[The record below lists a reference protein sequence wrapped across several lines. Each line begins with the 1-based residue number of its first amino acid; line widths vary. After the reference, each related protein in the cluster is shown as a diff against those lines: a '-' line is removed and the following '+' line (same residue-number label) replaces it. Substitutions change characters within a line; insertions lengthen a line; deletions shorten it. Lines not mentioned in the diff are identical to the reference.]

1 VGAEP
6 LTDMARPLRPQVE
19 DGIYHVYNRGN
30 AREPILDRD
39 DDRVDFIRKFKAVLA
54 LCDWL
59 CLSYCLLDNHYHL
72 VIRTPVANLAR
83 GMRQLNSTYAQAF
96 NRRRDRPGHVFQG
109 RYGARLIQRDEH
121 LLATL
126 KYVALNP
133 VEAGLCERAED
144 WRWSGHAALLG
155 LTGSGVVDVPAT
167 LALLDEQPDTAR
179 AIYRDA
185 TATEPRSN
193 MPAARGDVVLGD
205 REFAMAAIGRT
216 GRLSREIPLR
226 QRLAWRPDL
235 DVLLAEGRAGVLS
248 AYHSYGYSQREI
260 ADHLGCHYSTV
271 SRYLSA
277 DA

>member
-1 VGAEP
+1 
-6 LTDMARPLRPQVE
+6 MARPLRPQVE

-30 AREPILDRD
+30 AREAILQQDEDRF
-39 DDRVDFIRKFKAVLA
+39 DFIRKFKAVRA
-54 LCDWL
+54 LCDWS

-72 VIRTPVANLAR
+72 VIRTPVPNLAR

-133 VEAGLCERAED
+133 VEAGLCERAEG

-155 LTGSGVVDVPAT
+155 VVGSEVVDVPGT
-167 LALLDEQPDTAR
+167 LALLDDQPDRAR
-179 AIYRDA
+179 SIYREA
-185 TATEPRSN
+185 TSAELCPN
-193 MPAARGDVVLGD
+193 MPEARGDVVVGEP
-205 REFAMAAIGRT
+205 EFAMAAIGST
-216 GRLSREIPLR
+216 AGLSREIPLR
-226 QRLAWRPDL
+226 QRLAGRPDL

-248 AYHSYGYSQREI
+248 AYHSHGYSQREI
-260 ADHLGCHYSTV
+260 ADQLGCHYSTV
-271 SRYLSA
+271 SRYLAA
-277 DA
+277 DG